1 MCLSKSAD
9 ATLRAEAIFPDR
21 RIRPEVGVF
30 LILLISSSIS
40 FNFLLSPVS
49 LMGPPGAST
58 SDLILGGLQF
68 YLLGLLRGL
77 AEGPEVRPR

>member
-49 LMGPPGAST
+49 LMGPPGDST
-58 SDLILGGLQF
+58 SDLFNFRRFAILSSWIVTW
-68 YLLGLLRGL
+68 
-77 AEGPEVRPR
+77 AC